1 MTEDSKQGYVYILTN
16 PSFKE
21 DWVKIGK
28 SSRPVDVRS
37 KELDNTAVPLP
48 FEIFATM
55 KTSKYNEVEKL
66 VHKTIDRLTDL
77 RIRQNREFFNVAPQV
92 ALDIFKDIAGTI
104 DDAEV
109 VLYEDNQ
116 PVAAKDVEKKEKR
129 EIKRGRFKF
138 SIVNIPI
145 GSTLTFIPTG
155 IEVKVAS
162 DDQIE
167 YEGRIYK
174 LSPFVGTFM
183 PVDRRNT
190 SGAYQGSKYFSFN
203 GKVLEEMRVEME
215 KIIND

>member
-1 MTEDSKQGYVYILTN
+1 MLK
-16 PSFKE
+16 SFC
-21 DWVKIGK
+21 
-28 SSRPVDVRS
+28 
-37 KELDNTAVPLP
+37 
-48 FEIFATM
+48 M
-55 KTSKYNEVEKL
+55 KTTSLLWK
-66 VHKTIDRLTDL
+66 
-77 RIRQNREFFNVAPQV
+77 
-92 ALDIFKDIAGTI
+92 
-104 DDAEV
+104 
-109 VLYEDNQ
+109 
-116 PVAAKDVEKKEKR
+116 KDVDKKEKR

-138 SIVNIPI
+138 SMVNIPI
-145 GSTLTFIPTG
+145 GSTITFIPTG